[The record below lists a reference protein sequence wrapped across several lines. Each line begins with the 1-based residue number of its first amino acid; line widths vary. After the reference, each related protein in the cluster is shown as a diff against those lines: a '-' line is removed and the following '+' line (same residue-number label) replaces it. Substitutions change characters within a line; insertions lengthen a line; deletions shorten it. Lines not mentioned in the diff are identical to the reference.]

1 MVHISGHRPS
11 LLELIKSYGEGPK
24 ATADLRGLLTETSTD
39 PAIINPSGGERPI
52 TVDKI
57 RQGLSNIA
65 ERVDPGGRINTVGG
79 TPRQVLLKSQP
90 PRTDDKTM
98 VHISGHR
105 PTLLEIIKSYG
116 EGPKATLLE
125 IIKSYG
131 EGPKATADLQGLL
144 TETSI
149 ATEVNKTVTNGIG
162 EGRKTSNAALAAE
175 QFRKDQDANKVGEE
189 IIMESLLSSSSNNK
203 YQPTTGWD
211 RLFATL
217 AGMGGRGSGGP
228 IGTSGFNAFLGDFV
242 GSSQDL
248 ATQEAKAAA
257 DLADRSVLEADL
269 ADKREYRNENL
280 RLRQETLD
288 LQRHG
293 KPPSLN
299 KDTIEAME
307 DYLDTS
313 GLDYTD
319 FYKKWWSWMDLTTGE
334 QPSKET
340 AKTAIA
346 SAAVQLQMTDPLL
359 IGNPKEALRQAIKN
373 LSGAEVG
380 SVPSVVPSISNA
392 ASVNI
397 VN

>member
-1 MVHISGHRPS
+1 MVDINGHRPS

-52 TVDKI
+52 TVDKV

-65 ERVDPGGRINTVGG
+65 QLLGPGGRINAVGG
-79 TPRQVLLKSQP
+79 TPRDVFYDSRP
-90 PRTDDKTM
+90 PRKDVET
-98 VHISGHR
+98 IA
-105 PTLLEIIKSYG
+105 E
-116 EGPKATLLE
+116 E
-125 IIKSYG
+125 
-131 EGPKATADLQGLL
+131 LQNKVN
-144 TETSI
+144 TSI
-149 ATEVNKTVTNGIG
+149 KV
-162 EGRKTSNAALAAE
+162 GRDTSNAALAVKKYEEDQA
-175 QFRKDQDANKVGEE
+175 KDKVGTDT
-189 IIMESLLSSSSNNK
+189 IMTSLLSSSLNDG

-217 AGMGGRGSGGP
+217 AGMGGRGSGAP

-248 ATQEAKAAA
+248 ATQEAKAATA
-257 DLADRSVLEADL
+257 QADRDILGEKL
-269 ADKREYRNENL
+269 AGTQAYRDEGRAIEKQRLALAQKKDDRDKF
-280 RLRQETLD
+280 
-288 LQRHG
+288 G
-293 KPPSLN
+293 KAPNLN
-299 KDTIEAME
+299 KNTIEAME

-313 GLDYTD
+313 GLDYND
-319 FYKKWWSWMDLTTGE
+319 LYKKWWSWMDPTTGE

-346 SAAVQLQMTDPLL
+346 SAAVQLQMTNPRL

-380 SVPSVVPSISNA
+380 SVPSVGPSISNA